1 MLKPG
6 SADRH
11 YWVDLWHYR
20 EIFAIPAWRDVAVRY
35 KQTTLGVAWAL
46 IKPLLAMIAFSV
58 IFGRIAGLPADVAT
72 LYPLLVF
79 AGMIAWFLFSTV
91 LNETSNS
98 LVSNTRLVAKD
109 YFPRLIIPV
118 ETNGVRVIDGRK
130 FSCCDL

>member
-11 YWVDLWHYR
+11 YWADLWHYR
-20 EIFAIPAWRDVAVRY
+20 ELFAILARCNAAVRY
-35 KQTTLGVAWAL
+35 KQITVGVAWAL
-46 IKPLLAMIAFSV
+46 IKPLLATISFSV
-58 IFGRIAGLPADVAT
+58 IFGRIAGLPAEGAT
-72 LYPLLVF
+72 PYLLLVF

-118 ETNGVRVIDGRK
+118 ETNRDRVIDGRNV
-130 FSCCDL
+130 SCCD